1 MESEIVPVLKR
12 ESDKWIYKL
21 SDRLTTIGAA
31 PQNKIVINGQE
42 YPPHIAHIIYA
53 EGCWQLTIL
62 NRYPVIIVNGK
73 PTVETVKLNH
83 GDVIKIGKEIYVFT
97 IGLTSSQEER
107 VQIDGNPLRKFVAA
121 LARFSRSGDSDVRFE
136 LLAGI
141 AQLLKAD
148 GARLVSGKNKGAFS
162 TIARYPESSGLDR
175 FSERAIIWAKEQGK
189 TILMHDTD
197 WVQARESNG
206 SLEFNKVKSVLC
218 CPLFEGN
225 VPLGFLY
232 LDRQME
238 NTPFTEDD
246 KHVLE
251 DVRSVFSDLL
261 TLYDSAERQRET
273 IERLQKS
280 IEQSETSIIYE
291 CNAMQN
297 AIDRAARYAATDSP
311 ILITGETGTG
321 KELFARFIHRH
332 SNRKDKEF
340 CAINCGALPENLIES
355 ELFGYEKGA
364 FTGAHQNKEGLL
376 KRANGGTVFLDEI
389 GEMPFALQVKLLRVL
404 QEGEITPVGA
414 IAALQV
420 DIRIIAATN
429 RNLQND
435 IQKGLFRED
444 LYYRLNVLN
453 VHVPAL
459 RDRHRDV
466 LPLTEYLIQK
476 YAVRFGTN
484 KKRLSVQ
491 AKAQLL
497 KYRWPGNIRQLENV
511 IQKALLNSHG
521 KIISEQDFD
530 LPFSPQSSEKITDK
544 FDTDDESIITLK
556 EARCKV
562 EKLYIQ
568 RALRR
573 AGGNVSVASR
583 LLDIDR
589 KWLTKLIKH
598 YGFEY
603 KNGIVREIDMQPEI
617 SASSI
622 MQ

>member
-1 MESEIVPVLKR
+1 MESEIVPVLRR
-12 ESDKWIYKL
+12 ESDKWKYKFTE
-21 SDRLTTIGAA
+21 RLTTIGAA
-31 PQNKIVINGQE
+31 PQNKIILIGEE
-42 YPPHIAHIIYA
+42 YPAHIAHIIYA

-62 NRYPVIIVNGK
+62 SRYPAIIINGK
-73 PTVETVKLNH
+73 LMTEAVQLNH
-83 GDVIKIGKEIYVFT
+83 GDEIRIGQEIYIFT
-97 IGLTSSQEER
+97 TGVTSSPEER
-107 VQIDGNPLRKFVAA
+107 VHIDGNPLRKFVAA

-148 GARLVSGKNKGAFS
+148 GARLVSGENNGNFC

-175 FSERAIIWAKEQGK
+175 FSERAILWAKEQGK

-197 WVQARESNG
+197 WVQSREPNG

-225 VPLGFLY
+225 TPLGFLY

-238 NTPFTEDD
+238 NTPFIEDD
-246 KHVLE
+246 KDVLE
-251 DVRSVFSDLL
+251 DVRLVFSDLL
-261 TLYDSAERQRET
+261 TLYDSAGRQRET

-311 ILITGETGTG
+311 VLITGETGTG
-321 KELFARFIHRH
+321 KELFARFIHKH

-376 KRANGGTVFLDEI
+376 RRANGGTVFLDEI

-404 QEGEITPVGA
+404 QEGEMTPVGA
-414 IAALQV
+414 MAAIQV

-429 RNLQND
+429 RNLQNE

-444 LYYRLNVLN
+444 LYYRLNVLT

-466 LPLTEYLIQK
+466 LPLADYYIQK
-476 YAVRFGTN
+476 YAVRFGMN
-484 KKRLSVQ
+484 EKRLSVQ

-497 KYRWPGNIRQLENV
+497 KYSWPGNIRQLENV

-521 KIISEQDFD
+521 TIINEQDFD
-530 LPFSPQSSEKITDK
+530 LPASSQSCEKANEK
-544 FDTDDESIITLK
+544 FHTDDESIISLK
-556 EARCKV
+556 DARSKV

-573 AGGNVSVASR
+573 ANGNVSVASR

-603 KNGIVREIDMQPEI
+603 KNGTVREIDMQPEI
-617 SASSI
+617 SAS
-622 MQ
+622 